1 MKNLKK
7 VLALVL
13 AFACAFTMFAGAAF
27 TDEADFA
34 VDTEVVDTLVALG
47 VIEGYTDG
55 SFQPDATVT
64 RAEMAKMIY
73 VVRTGRSDA
82 SAYNNDATTFT
93 DITDHWARG
102 YIKYCQSLGIIAG
115 KSATSFDPDATV
127 TTQEAAKMLLVT
139 LGYNADKAGLVG
151 TGWGA
156 KTTALADENGLLKDV
171 NCGTTQGM
179 PRQYAAQLI
188 YNSIFSYTVVLRDG
202 EYTNMN
208 LLGAKNPTIG
218 EKYMSLV
225 KDEWVLDGYKDKKA
239 VFTANA
245 NTKDK
250 SVKFEDY
257 TVDKSELVDKAVTVL
272 YKMDTK
278 TDKATIYG
286 MFKADDNT
294 YMDTI
299 VGQIT
304 DRSKT
309 DTIKVG
315 GTKYDIADDASKAVK
330 EWADSK
336 SAQPATVVLDK
347 NGDVYDIT
355 KDTDFAVG
363 KVTFVGTK
371 TVTVGGKSYNVE
383 DVDMYDGMAKDD
395 WAVVS
400 VSDYT
405 NNTVFTKATV
415 VSGKVDVVNGDDYTI
430 DGTVYT
436 KANDSFVKSISGL
449 ELGNKVDVVVV
460 NGYIY
465 NAEKVSGIA
474 SLEEVVYIN
483 GTKTDNNYGKK
494 TVKAQAIFA
503 NGTTAEI
510 KVVDIE
516 GTKGDALYNA
526 VDADDTSKK
535 FNGLYAFDLDDD
547 EYTLN
552 AITSGT
558 DKDDFEVAEGT
569 TATAGDDKISGLRVN
584 DDAVVFVVDKDGD
597 VSVKTGKEV
606 AAWNA
611 VTVEKVNAFAN
622 KTNGVAYVELAAV
635 VMKSNQDIPGSSSDA
650 VYGYVVKTLGSTK
663 EDNTTYNSYEVWTS
677 TGLQTI
683 KVKAANDFGAAKKDF
698 VKFENDKLTKSTAK
712 VAAITG
718 LAGDSVYF
726 DNDSVNEYVIT
737 DDTQIVYIN
746 VEDVEGVEGG
756 SLVVADDLDGD
767 NTKEK
772 NVAFEAETTKNSD
785 GAYELK
791 VVFVDVNND
800 IQNVI

>member
-34 VDTEVVDTLVALG
+34 VDTDVVDTLVALG
-47 VIEGYTDG
+47 VINGYTDG

-73 VVRTGRSDA
+73 VIRTGRSDA

-139 LGYNADKAGLVG
+139 LGYNADNAGLVG

-156 KTTALADENGLLKDV
+156 KTTALADENGLLEDV

-239 VFTANA
+239 VFTANE

-250 SVKFEDY
+250 TVKFEDY

-304 DRSKT
+304 DRTKT
-309 DTIKVG
+309 DSIKVD
-315 GTKYDIADDASKAVK
+315 GTKYDIADDATKAVTT
-330 EWADSK
+330 WADSK

-355 KDTDFAVG
+355 LDTNFAVG

-371 TVTVGGKSYNVE
+371 TITVGGKSYDVE
-383 DVDMYDGMAKDD
+383 DVDKYDGMAKDD
-395 WAVVS
+395 WAVKS

-405 NNTVFTKATV
+405 NNTVFTKADV
-415 VSGKVDVVNGDDYTI
+415 ISGKVDVVNGDDYTI
-430 DGTVYT
+430 DGTTYT
-436 KANDSFVKSISGL
+436 LAKGVNGSALG
-449 ELGNKVDVVVV
+449 LGNKVEIVVVS
-460 NGYIY
+460 GYIY
-465 NAEKVSGIA
+465 NADKVSGIA
-474 SLEEVVYIN
+474 SLEEIVYIN
-483 GTKTDNNYGKK
+483 GAKVNNDYGKE
-494 TVKAQAIFA
+494 TAMAKAVFA
-503 NGTTAEI
+503 DGTTKEI
-510 KVVDIE
+510 RIVKVGSDNESTVISNVKNNHYYD
-516 GTKGDALYNA
+516 
-526 VDADDTSKK
+526 
-535 FNGLYAFDLDDD
+535 GLWAFEIDDD

-552 AITSGT
+552 KITSGT
-558 DKDDFEVAEGT
+558 DDDDFEVAEGT
-569 TATAGDDKISGLRVN
+569 TKTAGDDKISGMRVN

-611 VTVEKVNAFAN
+611 VTATELKSVNAFAN
-622 KTNGVAYVELAAV
+622 KTNGVAYVELAAIA
-635 VMKSNQDIPGSSSDA
+635 MNAGYDTPGASSDA

-683 KVKAANDFGAAKKDF
+683 KVKAANDFGAAKENF

-726 DNDSVNEYVIT
+726 DGNSTDEYVIT

-756 SLVVADDLDGD
+756 SLVVADDLTGD
-767 NTKEK
+767 DVKEK

-800 IQNVI
+800 IQDVI